1 MKYGYKVIWESE
13 MKNLAY
19 DFNQEAKDRWRVV
32 SVVWNY
38 DESLFVATL
47 ERAK

>member
-1 MKYGYKVIWESE
+1 MKYEYKVIWESE

-19 DFNQEAKDRWRVV
+19 DFNQEAKDGWRVV

-47 ERAK
+47 EKAK